1 MRGAVEKDVICR
13 ASTTW
18 LSANLNDLTPLDY
31 HVWGVLLRKVSFVVP
46 VLHGCQRILTI
57 LPPWIIMYEG
67 CC

>member
-31 HVWGVLLRKVSFVVP
+31 HVWGVLLIKVPFVVP
-46 VLHGCQRILTI
+46 VLHGCQ
-57 LPPWIIMYEG
+57 
-67 CC
+67 